1 MVDLSRDTNTTA
13 RRAYRECHRFVVLF
27 ISTIAS
33 NIFSTGLAGID
44 GHAVFYHRGGSSLLK
59 KKKKIQLTCRET
71 ILSLLFSN
79 ASQTQE
85 KTQLEFTE
93 QTFLPH

>member
-27 ISTIAS
+27 TSTIAS

-59 KKKKIQLTCRET
+59 KKKKNTAHLQRNYTFSSIQQC
-71 ILSLLFSN
+71 
-79 ASQTQE
+79 
-85 KTQLEFTE
+85 
-93 QTFLPH
+93 